1 MNFLLDPNVAYLLLA
16 GGLTFAI
23 LALIT
28 PGTGLLELGAL
39 LAFLLAGY
47 SVYNLP
53 INLWALVI
61 LLIGVFPFMLAVR
74 KSGKL
79 AYLAISIVALVV
91 GSAFLFRSDVW
102 YVPAVNPLLALV
114 VSVLMAGYFW
124 VATRK
129 ILEVEMNPPVH
140 DLEGLIGQVG
150 EAKSAVYQTEG
161 SVQVNGELWSAQ
173 SETPIPGG
181 AAVRV
186 VGREG
191 FVLQVKP
198 ENSHASI

>member
-1 MNFLLDPNVAYLLLA
+1 MNFLLDPNVAYMLLA
-16 GGLTFAI
+16 GGFTFAI

-79 AYLAISIVALVV
+79 VYLAISIFALVV

-102 YVPAVNPLLALV
+102 YVPAVNPLLALI

-129 ILEVEMNPPVH
+129 ILEVEMTPPVH

-150 EAKSAVYQTEG
+150 EAKTAVYQTEG

-173 SETPIPGG
+173 SETPIADG
-181 AAVRV
+181 AAIRV

-198 ENSHASI
+198 ENTHAS